1 MQMRG
6 KSVTQIPCFIL
17 MSLAELMLATR
28 LLVADYID
36 IWSIGN
42 SVIVFGDTNSR
53 YTRALDGITVFGTQ
67 NPLTD
72 VYVELE
78 NGGVNP
84 TVEVLCDNPS
94 LVNNC

>member
-1 MQMRG
+1 MFY
-6 KSVTQIPCFIL
+6 SDVPCRTDVGDETARAANL
-17 MSLAELMLATR
+17 QQ
-28 LLVADYID
+28 VADYID